1 MRRRRRA
8 EMGPYDEDDRYK
20 LSWRE
25 IDQRRDRSRHVS
37 GGKSYKERAI
47 KSDWARKQ
55 HLREAEKFFQGK
67 KGTEA
72 YKRAYAALHEKFGT
86 SGFKEAAQQFIQA
99 YGLPEDWGTLLLLMD
114 SSEPDWVKEAADAL
128 KGMYG
133 RRSPMEQK
141 GFKGKLKIQA
151 LTAKDKDLRR
161 EAERILEEL

>member
-1 MRRRRRA
+1 MKPGRRA
-8 EMGPYDEDDRYK
+8 EMGSYDDDDRDK

-37 GGKSYKERAI
+37 GGKSYKERAL

-86 SGFKEAAQQFIQA
+86 PGFKEAAQRFIQE
-99 YGLPEDWGTLLLLMD
+99 YDLPEDWGTLLLVMD
-114 SSEPDWVKEAADAL
+114 SDEPTWVKDAAVAL
-128 KGMYG
+128 KGMYDK
-133 RRSPMEQK
+133 RSPMEQK
-141 GFKGKLKIQA
+141 GFKGKLKILA
-151 LTAKDKDLRR
+151 MTAKDKDLRR
-161 EAERILEEL
+161 EVERILEEL